1 MTASQALI
9 QSVNSGPET
18 NTINEAST
26 NTSSS
31 ITLQQAI
38 IDFLQNEI
46 NNSNIKFVFNNV
58 SYSVSDILKNI
69 SINLPTSISSL
80 NNQNGQIPNVTLSY
94 NSIQLINTSGT
105 SNFIVDGFSPVSA
118 LQTGTNYNRY
128 KTIAKTLDSLL
139 NQIIDVSSYDSMSSY
154 TAIDAL
160 NNESNSLQD
169 AIRSV
174 IKAEIIA
181 SKDQFIVSDIAYSIS
196 EIVNAIT
203 IKLPSNISLTNN
215 VNAQIPGVTL

>member
-1 MTASQALI
+1 M
-9 QSVNSGPET
+9 
-18 NTINEAST
+18 
-26 NTSSS
+26 
-31 ITLQQAI
+31 
-38 IDFLQNEI
+38 QNEI

-128 KTIAKTLDSLL
+128 KTIASTLDSLL

-160 NNESNSLQD
+160 NNENNSLQD